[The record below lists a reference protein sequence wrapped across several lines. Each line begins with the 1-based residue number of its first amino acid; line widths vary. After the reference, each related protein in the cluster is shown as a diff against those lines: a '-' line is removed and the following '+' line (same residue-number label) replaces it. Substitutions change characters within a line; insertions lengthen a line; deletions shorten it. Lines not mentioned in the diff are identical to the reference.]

1 MDQAKELER
10 RLRDGNVVEP
20 ASKSFWP
27 LAWFFSG
34 PQAAQR
40 CFYGED
46 FIRWAVSS
54 GLAESEAKAVDLGQT
69 LLDHRLA
76 RHITDDSNDKFLAKG
91 KFSLLSQEP
100 PQVQQWHQK
109 LGERLDHSRFQ
120 GQLFWGGEK
129 PNQFSSVYAVLTPD
143 NSLEGYKARS
153 AASPPLFTVGKVTKC
168 EEVSVKPEWTCFQ
181 VSNEAGDQAKLC
193 ADHSSKQE
201 SWLQA
206 LVGAGERAKFY
217 SNEPVAQAN
226 SLFEFTARKIDSDE
240 VAALSQ
246 YRGKVC
252 VVVNVASKCGLYK
265 RDYTELCALHK
276 EFAPQ
281 GFEILAFPT
290 NEFGAQEPGPEGEIL
305 ANVQQQFGVNFPVF
319 GKVLVNGPHAH
330 PVFRFLK
337 SKLGGVLGS
346 SVKWNYTKFL
356 CDRDGVPVKR
366 YAPAVSP
373 SAMRGDILRLLS
385 SSISRVKL

>member
-1 MDQAKELER
+1 MRES
-10 RLRDGNVVEP
+10 GVVKA
-20 ASKSFWP
+20 ASTSLWP

-34 PQAAQR
+34 PQTAQR

-46 FIRWAVSS
+46 FIRWAISS
-54 GLAESEAKAVDLGQT
+54 GQAESEAKAVELGQT
-69 LLDHRLA
+69 LLDQRLA
-76 RHITDDSNDKFLAKG
+76 RHVTDDSNDKFLAKET
-91 KFSLLSQEP
+91 FSLLSQEP
-100 PQVQQWHQK
+100 PQVQQWHQE

-120 GQLFWGGEK
+120 GQLFWGRD
-129 PNQFSSVYAVLTPD
+129 QFTPVYAVLAAD
-143 NSLEGYKARS
+143 NSLQGYKARS
-153 AASPPLFTVGKVTKC
+153 AASPPLFTVGKVTRC
-168 EEVSVKPEWTCFQ
+168 EEVFVKPEWTCFQ
-181 VSNEAGDQAKLC
+181 VSNEAGDQARLC

-206 LVGAGERAKFY
+206 LVGAGATFR
-217 SNEPVAQAN
+217 SNDPTTAAT
-226 SLFEFTARKIDSDE
+226 SLFEFSARKIDSDE

-246 YRGKVC
+246 HRGKVC

-281 GFEILAFPT
+281 GFEVLAFPT

-305 ANVQQQFGVNFPVF
+305 ANVREQFGVSFPVF
-319 GKVLVNGPHAH
+319 GKVVVNGPDAH
-330 PVFRFLK
+330 PVFQFLK
-337 SKLGGVLGS
+337 SRLGGLLGS
-346 SVKWNYTKFL
+346 SIKWNYTKFL

-373 SAMRGDILRLLS
+373 SAMRGDILRLLA
-385 SSISRVKL
+385 SRVKP